1 MRGRTKLISIAAIL
15 SVMFVT
21 SVIFSSGAV
30 KVSSLSLFSTPV
42 YPDATTNVFVTPSA
56 IVKDY
61 VLDPGYQVGNL
72 LQVHVNITDA
82 VDLFSYQVN
91 VTWSTSMLNF
101 TRIVAYG
108 DFLARTSSPY
118 TTSRIDPTWIASNV
132 TGFASIAETILGDV
146 TGITGSGRLFTI
158 EFLIIGYGSATI
170 GISSAGALPT
180 MLLDSTG
187 ATASFTTASCYFRN
201 ALRGDATMN
210 RIVDVVDLSRVLYH
224 RTGPPAGPGGYNRD
238 ADINDNGIID
248 VVDMSLVLANRG
260 RTAP

>member
-1 MRGRTKLISIAAIL
+1 
-15 SVMFVT
+15 MFVT
-21 SVIFSSGAV
+21 SVIFSSGALN
-30 KVSSLSLFSTPV
+30 VSSLSLFSTPV

-108 DFLARTSSPY
+108 DFLDRTGSPY
-118 TTSRIDPTWIASNV
+118 GTSRIEPTWTASNV
-132 TGFASIAETILGDV
+132 TGFASIAETVLGDV
-146 TGITGSGRLFTI
+146 AGITGSGRLFTI
-158 EFLIIGYGSATI
+158 EFLIRGYGSATI
-170 GISSAGALPT
+170 GISSAGTLPT

-187 ATASFTTASCYFRN
+187 ATITFTTASCYFRN
-201 ALRGDATMN
+201 ALKGDATLN
-210 RIVDVVDLSRVLYH
+210 KIVDSADISRIIYH
-224 RTGPPAGPGGYNRD
+224 RNGPPPGPGGYNRD

-248 VVDMSLVLANRG
+248 SADISLVIANRG